1 MAALKSFAA
10 SLLIVLLLE
19 TAVQAVSPKQ
29 GAVKL
34 EEGLFLGFLWPL
46 RGQTSSSYGKRI
58 DPISTD
64 ILKHH
69 AGLDIAASEGMWV
82 TASRA
87 GRVIFAGT
95 SGGYGKLVA
104 LSHPNETE
112 TRYGHLSSIKV
123 KKDTFVRP
131 GQVLGTVGNS
141 GRSTGYHLH
150 FEVRVKGL
158 PVDPTKWLVP
168 YGFMMPLRESPA
180 TRLEQRNVRAWPKN

>member
-1 MAALKSFAA
+1 MAALRSFAA
-10 SLLIVLLLE
+10 SLLVVLLLA
-19 TAVQAVSPKQ
+19 TTVQAVSPKQ
-29 GAVKL
+29 GVVKL

-64 ILKHH
+64 ILKHL
-69 AGLDIAASEGMWV
+69 AGLDIAASGGMWV

-87 GRVIFAGT
+87 GRVIVAGA
-95 SGGYGKLVA
+95 SGGYGKLVT

-123 KKDTFVRP
+123 KKGAFVRP

-168 YGFMMPLRESPA
+168 YGFMMPLREPPA
-180 TRLEQRNVRAWPKN
+180 SSDKGL